1 MSCFQSFHLCGKGP
15 EDLRVID
22 IYAAGLMLFEML
34 VSDLPLRRLP
44 TMAHILK
51 VKLEVKKYLFRK
63 TPSEINPILDR
74 EMDDILLKALAPDP
88 QERYATCAD
97 FLGALTSY
105 RDRHL
110 T

>member
-1 MSCFQSFHLCGKGP
+1 MAPEQMKCGPVDG
-15 EDLRVID
+15 RAD

-44 TMAHILK
+44 TMEQILK
-51 VKLEVKKYLFRK
+51 VKLELKKYLFRT
-63 TPSEINPILDR
+63 TPSQINPMLDR
-74 EMDDILLKALAPDP
+74 QMDDILLKALAPDP
-88 QERYATCAD
+88 EERYATCAD